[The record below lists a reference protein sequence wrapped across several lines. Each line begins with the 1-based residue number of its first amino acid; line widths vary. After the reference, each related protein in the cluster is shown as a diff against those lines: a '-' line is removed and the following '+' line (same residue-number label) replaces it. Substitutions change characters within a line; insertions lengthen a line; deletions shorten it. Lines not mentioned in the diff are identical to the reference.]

1 MPDAHP
7 HPHEHGPTHA
17 HEHGPA
23 HAHGPSRPGPLAD
36 AAVRTG
42 RTTDAP
48 AVGFV
53 QAFVY
58 QHDFAG
64 ILPAEAL
71 AAMSGPQLGSLWR
84 RSLEQP
90 PSPRHRL
97 LVATAG
103 DTVVGYAALG
113 PAGDEPG
120 LEAATTGMI
129 YEGGVH
135 PEGRGSGHGSRLLN
149 AAVDTLR
156 AGAPAGTMDAVATW
170 VPAEAEGTRAFLQAA
185 GFAPDG
191 AWRDRVVDDA
201 GGTVREVRLVASLD
215 EP

>member
-1 MPDAHP
+1 MPDAHD
-7 HPHEHGPTHA
+7 HRHDHGHE
-17 HEHGPA
+17 
-23 HAHGPSRPGPLAD
+23 HAHGADRPGPLAD

-71 AAMSGPQLGSLWR
+71 AAMTGPQLGSVWR

-90 PSPRHRL
+90 PTPRHRL

-103 DTVVGYAALG
+103 DTVVGYAAIG

-120 LEAATTGMI
+120 LEPGATGMI
-129 YEGGVH
+129 YDGGVH
-135 PEGRGSGHGSRLLN
+135 PEGRRSGHGSRLLN

-156 AGAPAGTMDAVATW
+156 AGDPEGALTAVATW
-170 VPAEAEGTRAFLQAA
+170 VVADAESTRAFLQGA
-185 GFAPDG
+185 GFSPDG
-191 AWRDRVVDDA
+191 AWRDRVVDDE
-201 GGTVREVRLVASLD
+201 GGTVREVRLVARLE